1 MCVVA
6 ASAPIAIN
14 WRVRPKNYLHRY
26 LANALPVP
34 KLGKGRDKRRVK
46 ITARFAGHA
55 AAWPPLRVNLL
66 FVAHPHLRASLLAG
80 ILVFNHVVL
89 QAIATHP
96 GHFVSKGRA
105 PGPKF
110 VDADRLRL
118 SPHFLM
124 RTHSLDDVEVDG
136 LILHPAALRPVVAI
150 ERTLVAQP
158 VTRRCPFALFYSRNR
173 VAKPARA
180 ALGPLNTEIV
190 GLGGCASGSSG
201 GSSGG
206 GSSGGSSGGGSSGGG
221 STGRTDT
228 TGRVRSGTTIR
239 GTTTRTTRTTTTT
252 FGRTSKAT
260 STFGVV
266 D

>member
-96 GHFVSKGRA
+96 GHFVRKGRA

-136 LILHPAALRPVVAI
+136 LILHPAALRPILAI
-150 ERTLVAQP
+150 ERTLVDQP
-158 VTRRCPFALFYSRNR
+158 VTRRYLFALFFRRNR
-173 VAKPARA
+173 VAKLARA
-180 ALGPLNTEIV
+180 ALGPLNAEIV
-190 GLGGCASGSSG
+190 VGSR
-201 GSSGG
+201 
-206 GSSGGSSGGGSSGGG
+206 G
-221 STGRTDT
+221 STLRIIHTQP
-228 TGRVRSGTTIR
+228 
-239 GTTTRTTRTTTTT
+239 
-252 FGRTSKAT
+252 AA
-260 STFGVV
+260 
-266 D
+266 

>member
-14 WRVRPKNYLHRY
+14 WRVRLKIYLLH

-34 KLGKGRDKRRVK
+34 ELGKGRDKRLVK

-66 FVAHPHLRASLLAG
+66 FVAQPHLHASILAVHFVLYHTTIRAIETPRTITFHAS
-80 ILVFNHVVL
+80 
-89 QAIATHP
+89 QP
-96 GHFVSKGRA
+96 GHFVLKGRL
-105 PGPKF
+105 PGPKL

-118 SPHFLM
+118 SPHFPM
-124 RTHSLDDVEVDG
+124 RTHSRDG
-136 LILHPAALRPVVAI
+136 VPENVRILNPAALRPVVAI

-180 ALGPLNTEIV
+180 ALAWPLEYGNRRPGWV
-190 GLGGCASGSSG
+190 C
-201 GSSGG
+201 
-206 GSSGGSSGGGSSGGG
+206 
-221 STGRTDT
+221 
-228 TGRVRSGTTIR
+228 
-239 GTTTRTTRTTTTT
+239 
-252 FGRTSKAT
+252 
-260 STFGVV
+260 
-266 D
+266 

>member
-34 KLGKGRDKRRVK
+34 KLGKGRDKCRVK

-80 ILVFNHVVL
+80 ILVFNHVTVL
-89 QAIATHP
+89 QAIETPCARLLAPFNP
-96 GHFVSKGRA
+96 GHFVRKGRA
-105 PGPKF
+105 PGPKS

-136 LILHPAALRPVVAI
+136 LILHPAALRPILAI
-150 ERTLVAQP
+150 ERTLVDQP
-158 VTRRCPFALFYSRNR
+158 VTRRYLFALFFRRNR
-173 VAKPARA
+173 VAKLARA
-180 ALGPLNTEIV
+180 ALG
-190 GLGGCASGSSG
+190 
-201 GSSGG
+201 
-206 GSSGGSSGGGSSGGG
+206 
-221 STGRTDT
+221 R
-228 TGRVRSGTTIR
+228 
-239 GTTTRTTRTTTTT
+239 
-252 FGRTSKAT
+252 
-260 STFGVV
+260 
-266 D
+266 

>member
-96 GHFVSKGRA
+96 GHFVRKGRA

-136 LILHPAALRPVVAI
+136 LILHPAALRPILAI

-158 VTRRCPFALFYSRNR
+158 VTRRYLFALFFRRNR
-173 VAKPARA
+173 VAKLARA
-180 ALGPLNTEIV
+180 ALGPLNAEIV
-190 GLGGCASGSSG
+190 GLGRCASGSSG

-206 GSSGGSSGGGSSGGG
+206 GSSGGGSSGGG
-221 STGRTDT
+221 STGRTT
-228 TGRVRSGTTIR
+228 TRVRVRTR
-239 GTTTRTTRTTTTT
+239 VRTTTRVTVTRTTT
-252 FGRTSKAT
+252 KAT